1 VGHASRKPWNLTC
14 GMLADIIALLNHAPY
29 SCAQMRTDMHNAMC
43 MVSAVKEGAEFSRL
57 VGRNGKV
64 E

>member
-1 VGHASRKPWNLTC
+1 
-14 GMLADIIALLNHAPY
+14 MLADIIALLNHAPY

-57 VGRNGKV
+57 VGRDGKV